1 MLQKVRAKINDFL
14 SYQLSAFSF
23 SFLVLLDFGVKMF
36 YLDDVNSDPQNFLIL
51 SASRTKDMVHRCPDL
66 LAAILLG
73 EAPCRWGPHGPLGR
87 VDPGHLHSVVLWMKS
102 PANLLTHVGLREALF
117 HLRSKLGVLISL
129 ELTATG
135 LGSSFIEP
143 GIPSWHSV
151 LADMRKLLA
160 EGWIDPRAV
169 VYRYDPFLSVRT
181 AKGHIIS
188 NADNAM
194 FEKVCAGFLDL
205 GIKRV
210 TTSRADAVHYPRVA
224 QRIQSLDLEWIQIDD
239 AAATELCGQMAEFCH
254 SRDADFSI
262 CCDPVLSDLTD
273 NWGCIDGR
281 WLNRIKGE
289 GYPPATEILHNKIG
303 QQRPTCQCTYSRDVG
318 YSPGSQTCYSGGF
331 GCLYC
336 YSQGNALPPEPMRFR
351 REIAQFDKNS
361 EEYLHQLGF

>member
-1 MLQKVRAKINDFL
+1 MR
-14 SYQLSAFSF
+14 
-23 SFLVLLDFGVKMF
+23 
-36 YLDDVNSDPQNFLIL
+36 SDPGNPLIL

-87 VDPGHLHSVVLWMKS
+87 VDPSQLHSVVLWTKN

-129 ELTATG
+129 ELTTTG

-151 LADMRKLLA
+151 IADTRKLLG
-160 EGWIDPRAV
+160 EGWIDPHAV

-181 AKGHIIS
+181 AKGNIFS
-188 NADNAM
+188 NADHAM

-224 QRIQSLDLEWIQIDD
+224 QRVQSLGLEWIQIND
-239 AAATELCGQMAEFCH
+239 AAATALCGQMAEFCR
-254 SRDADFSI
+254 SRGADFSI
-262 CCDPVLSDLTD
+262 CCDPVLSDLKE

-281 WLNRIKGE
+281 WLNQIKGE
-289 GYPPATEILHNKIG
+289 SSPSATEILHNKIG
-303 QQRPTCQCTYSRDVG
+303 KQRPTCQCTYSRDIG
-318 YSPGSQTCYSGGF
+318 YSPGSLTCYSGGF

-336 YSQGNALPPEPMRFR
+336 YSQGNASPPDPAGLQ
-351 REIAQFDKNS
+351 REVAQFD
-361 EEYLHQLGF
+361 EDPEAYLRRLGF